1 MTPRQLAP
9 WVLAAAAAA
18 LTGCGGGGTT
28 VTDTAGATPPTGGG
42 ATFTPGNWTWELPS
56 GFAVPK
62 VPEGN
67 PMTVAKV
74 DLGRFLFY
82 DKRLSGNGT
91 QSCASCHHQDKAF
104 TDGKA
109 VAVGATGQFHSRGAQ
124 GLANV
129 AYNATLTWVNP
140 SLVTLEK
147 QMEVPL
153 FSEDPVEMGVNDG
166 NQAAVLARIAT
177 EPLYPPK
184 FAAAFPGETPA
195 PTWGQVIQAIA
206 AFQRTLISGNSRYDQ
221 YLQGKATFTP
231 AETRGLNL
239 FMGEKAECF
248 HCHGSFNFNDQL
260 KHAGS
265 RSVETPFHNTGLY
278 NIDGKGGFP
287 APNRGIFELTGK
299 AEDMGAFRAQSLR
312 NVAVTAPYMHD
323 GSIATLEEVL
333 DFYAAG
339 GRHITSGP
347 LAGDG
352 RNNPYK
358 SDLISRIDLDAQE
371 KADLIAF
378 LKTLTDENL
387 LTSSRFSNPFK

>member
-1 MTPRQLAP
+1 MKHSPFPGAFTAATLASF
-9 WVLAAAAAA
+9 VLMS
-18 LTGCGGGGTT
+18 CGGGGTST
-28 VTDTAGATPPTGGG
+28 TDNSQAVNTDASWSWNLPVNFATP
-42 ATFTPGNWTWELPS
+42 
-56 GFAVPK
+56 AVPAD
-62 VPEGN
+62 N
-67 PMTVAKV
+67 PMSEEKFQ
-74 DLGRFLFY
+74 LGRYLFH
-82 DKRLSGNGT
+82 DTRLSGNGT
-91 QSCASCHHQDKAF
+91 QSCASCHLQNLAF

-109 VAVGATGQFHSRGAQ
+109 VATGSTGQQTARSAMPI
-124 GLANV
+124 ANA
-129 AYNATLTWVNP
+129 AYHPTLNWANSAIT
-140 SLVTLEK
+140 SLEQ
-147 QMEVPL
+147 QMETPL
-153 FSEDPVEMGVNDG
+153 FATSPVELGINDG
-166 NQAAVLARIAT
+166 NRATVLKRFQDDSDYVAR
-177 EPLYPPK
+177 
-184 FAAAFPGETPA
+184 FGRAFPGEASPINFTN
-195 PTWGQVIQAIA
+195 IIKAIA
-206 AFQRTLISGNSRYDQ
+206 TFERGMLSGDSRYDRYQ
-221 YLQGKATFTP
+221 KGQATLT
-231 AETRGLNL
+231 ASEERGRNL
-239 FMGEKAECF
+239 FFTEKAECF